1 MHNEVVQ
8 CLICQ
13 SVKDTKLE
21 KFENYVKKEH
31 AEHENVTYDLYF
43 GDMLL
48 TVGAGH
54 MVKNLL
60 LTIFRFC
67 RNLFV
72 EAIACKL
79 GFWSKKAIEFI
90 VNCGNH
96 HISWQICSIA
106 YEAFSEELLYI
117 YVKDCL
123 ERNIEP
129 DPNHLRFGVGI
140 IQKSKT
146 TIIIFIMK

>member
-8 CLICQ
+8 CLICR

-60 LTIFRFC
+60 LAIFRFC

-79 GFWSKKAIEFI
+79 GFWSEKAIEFI

-106 YEAFSEELLYI
+106 YKAFSEELLYI
-117 YVKDCL
+117 YVKGCL
-123 ERNIEP
+123 
-129 DPNHLRFGVGI
+129 
-140 IQKSKT
+140 
-146 TIIIFIMK
+146 